1 MNASSMFHSLE
12 QENQFTAYIED
23 TLTQEEA
30 RGLQDDIEAIPNVLT
45 EWSCTEDGKQRLKTP
60 SGSLSPAEAVSVLT
74 NGMALAAHFGNG
86 SVQAGDVAS
95 SLIGAVV
102 KDPVQDAIV
111 WEEYLERVVKEHYN
125 WNDLYRACRDTE

>member
-1 MNASSMFHSLE
+1 M
-12 QENQFTAYIED
+12 
-23 TLTQEEA
+23 
-30 RGLQDDIEAIPNVLT
+30 
-45 EWSCTEDGKQRLKTP
+45 
-60 SGSLSPAEAVSVLT
+60 LT

>member
-1 MNASSMFHSLE
+1 MTTRAVWCPPSWTRPAS
-12 QENQFTAYIED
+12 T
-23 TLTQEEA
+23 
-30 RGLQDDIEAIPNVLT
+30 PT
-45 EWSCTEDGKQRLKTP
+45 E
-60 SGSLSPAEAVSVLT
+60 
-74 NGMALAAHFGNG
+74 HFGNG